1 MLKMDCEE
9 FFWSLL
15 SDPPQTMLASL
26 RRLHASAAG
35 RRKDARSVSGYVEA
49 KTKENE
55 AAMDYLE
62 RLKVSLQEV
71 HQSGYILKS
80 QFREAVREVDNDIY
94 LAMQELVVL
103 KRMTKIVIGDLAE
116 EAPHRLTFDEAYS
129 SVITSKVMNPYAEQK
144 EHIYDRMNFEENAL
158 SYYDA
163 TKSIVD
169 NESGTARRKSYCHLT
184 GWHKEKLVKAAH
196 IVPKS
201 LESDEIA
208 YLFGVHQV
216 VLSDPRN
223 CMRLV

>member
-1 MLKMDCEE
+1 MDCEE
-9 FFWSLL
+9 FFLSLL
-15 SDPPQTMLASL
+15 SDPPPQTKLARL
-26 RRLHASAAG
+26 KILHASAAD
-35 RRKDARSVSGYVEA
+35 RRKDARSASGYVEA
-49 KTKENE
+49 KTRENQT
-55 AAMDYLE
+55 AMDYLE
-62 RLKVSLQEV
+62 SLKVSLQEV
-71 HQSGYILKS
+71 HQSGYMLKS
-80 QFREAVREVDNDIY
+80 EFREAIGAVDNDIY
-94 LAMQELVVL
+94 RAMQELVVL

-116 EAPHRLTFDEAYS
+116 EAPHRLTFEEAYS
-129 SVITSKVMNPYAEQK
+129 SVITSKVMNAYAEQK
-144 EHIYDRMNFEENAL
+144 ENISDRMNFEENAL

-169 NESGTARRKSYCHLT
+169 KETGTARRKSYCHLT

-223 CMRLV
+223 CMYLV